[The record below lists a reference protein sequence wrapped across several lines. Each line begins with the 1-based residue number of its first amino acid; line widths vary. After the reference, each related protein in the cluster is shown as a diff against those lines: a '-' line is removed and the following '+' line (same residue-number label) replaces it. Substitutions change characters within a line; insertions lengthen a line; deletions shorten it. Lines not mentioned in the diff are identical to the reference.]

1 MTNILLWFLLVMH
14 VLSTFIN
21 IAQIGKP
28 RAVLTPKTVA
38 IVTAA
43 NGAVIAAIAVVL
55 FRGGA

>member
-1 MTNILLWFLLVMH
+1 MITFILWFLLAMH

-21 IAQIGKP
+21 ISQIGKP